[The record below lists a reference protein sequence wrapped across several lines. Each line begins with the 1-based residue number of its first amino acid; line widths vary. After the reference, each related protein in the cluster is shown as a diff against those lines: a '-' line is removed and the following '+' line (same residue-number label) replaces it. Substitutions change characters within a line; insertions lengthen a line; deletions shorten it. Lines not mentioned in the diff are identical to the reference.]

1 MSAGHGR
8 RGRADGSVRTE
19 AGAAN
24 RRKLGAL
31 IGVVVLV
38 GAGGWF
44 AGTQV
49 RSPAD
54 VAAAHKPPAAGPVT
68 VAVEERPLTATVV
81 ASGSLEYGSPRP
93 LRLAGPVGSAG
104 GPEEEGTEQRV
115 TKAPVAGTVLKEG
128 DVLMAV
134 SGRPVLVL
142 KGTVPMYR
150 TIAPGTTGDDVTQLQ
165 QALRRIGFEPGA
177 VSGTYRSGTASA
189 VTRWYKSKG
198 YPAHGP
204 TAADRRRLAELR
216 QAVTGAQVTL
226 LNSGSGE
233 GGSSG
238 EGNGSGG
245 DNSGEAEGVGGERT
259 GGSTER
265 VRKLERKAAQEALDA
280 ANGALSDF
288 EASYGTKIPSGEVVF
303 LPELPARL
311 DKAAVS
317 SGDAATGDIGTVTSS
332 ELLVRAV
339 VPGAD
344 APLLRPGLAVA
355 VETPDGKKAV
365 GKLEA
370 VGDGAGDGG
379 TSSKNED
386 PDQEQGPEQG
396 QGQGQGQGQQN
407 QGGEA
412 EPVDPSA
419 PVQLRITVPA
429 GGALGDRAGGSVK
442 TTIKVG
448 ASKGTVLAVPVA
460 AVHTSADGQARVR
473 VQRSGRVT
481 EVPVTV
487 GIAADGL
494 VEVAPSGGGEL
505 KKGDLVV
512 VGA

>member
-8 RGRADGSVRTE
+8 RGNADGSVRTE

-68 VAVEERPLTATVV
+68 VTVEERPLTATVV

-104 GPEEEGTEQRV
+104 GPEEEGTQQRV

-189 VTRWYKSKG
+189 VTRWYRSKG
-198 YPAHGP
+198 YPAHEP

-226 LNSGSGE
+226 LNSGSG
-233 GGSSG
+233 
-238 EGNGSGG
+238 SGG
-245 DNSGEAEGVGGERT
+245 GGGDDSGEAEGTGREGT

-317 SGDAATGDIGTVTSS
+317 SGDAATGDIGTVTSP

-344 APLLRPGLAVA
+344 AQLLRPGLAVA

-386 PDQEQGPEQG
+386 QEQGQGQEPDQEQGQG
-396 QGQGQGQGQQN
+396 RSQGQQN
-407 QGGEA
+407 EGGEA

-494 VEVAPSGGGEL
+494 VEVAPDGGGEL